1 MRCLAFDSPGTSAR
15 RFRGFLCT
23 SLPSLPS
30 LLPLYSLSTPS
41 LRPLYS
47 LSVPSLYCSLPS
59 FALFALSG
67 LPPTFFWVLRSFRCC
82 LPTLFCTL
90 HSFLCCLPTFFCAP
104 RSLRATCRLSFALL
118 ALSGLPADSLLR
130 SSLFPVLLANSLKP
144 LLALPGCA
152 SAGRAPCMFRHGCP
166 PSVPPPIPGSRP
178 WHPAAAQPTL
188 FWTLRS
194 FRCCLLLSSA
204 PPRSPRVCPGRT
216 PVFSAKG
223 ALLLFPHPPPIPG
236 SRPWFPPVV
245 PGRDTRPRHP
255 AAVLSH
261 RARVPILAP
270 PCPRPVLSFFRGSVR
285 EMLYI

>member
-1 MRCLAFDSPGTSAR
+1 MRCPAFDSPGTSAR
-15 RFRGFLCT
+15 RFRGFLCSSLP

-30 LLPLYSLSTPS
+30 LLPLYALSTPS
-41 LRPLYS
+41 LLPLYS

-90 HSFLCCLPTFFCAP
+90 HSFLCCLPTFFCAL
-104 RSLRATCRLSFALL
+104 RSLRATCLLSFVLF
-118 ALSGLPADSLLR
+118 ALSGLPAYPLLC
-130 SSLFPVLLANSLKP
+130 SSLSPALSAYSLKP
-144 LLALPGCA
+144 FLALPGCA
-152 SAGRAPCMFRHGCP
+152 PAGWAPCMFRHGCP

-188 FWTLRS
+188 FWALRS

-216 PVFSAKG
+216 LVFSAKG

-236 SRPWFPPVV
+236 SRPWFPSVT
-245 PGRDTRPRHP
+245 PGR
-255 AAVLSH
+255 AQS
-261 RARVPILAP
+261 RVPMPTPL
-270 PCPRPVLSFFRGSVR
+270 CPLFFRGSVS